1 MRSKPRGVTLRLIP
15 DDDEPPRHDAQK
27 PIAAGRPQLKH
38 LDRSELAHIGP
49 ATIFPMKGG
58 EGGREPIMTT
68 ALAELMP
75 HVSTTSR
82 VPNIAVV
89 DDDPAVRRLLARNL
103 SRTGC
108 HVESFGSGEAAL
120 DALPGH
126 PPDVVLLDLVL
137 PGINGLEVLDRL
149 RSDHPDV
156 LVIVLTGHGSV
167 ENAVEAMKR
176 GAHDFLTKP
185 FDIERLAIA
194 LRNALELLNL
204 SKRVRSL
211 QSALSGQ
218 HPFEGVVGADG
229 GLKGTVEMLQKVI
242 ATDLTVLLQGESGTG
257 KEVFARVL
265 HQHGPRKDRPFIAIN
280 CAALPASILESELF
294 GHERGAFT
302 GADKSRPGKFE
313 AANGG
318 TLFLDEIAEM
328 SREVQ
333 AKLLRTLQ
341 ERTVTR
347 LGSSQARPV
356 DVRIICATNQEL
368 WQLCAQGDFREDL
381 YYRVAVFPVTIPPLR
396 KRREDIAPL
405 ARHVLE
411 KIDPVM
417 PRGLSPEALE
427 ALETYDWPGNV
438 RELQNVMRRASV
450 LADDGPVRPEHLPGH
465 LTSGSP
471 GAACGIPDSA
481 PAHARH
487 DGSDAHDSR
496 AGTDQILSLEE
507 VEREHIR
514 RAIETCQGNLSLVA
528 RRLGIGRTTLY
539 RKLTKYQ
546 LA

>member
-1 MRSKPRGVTLRLIP
+1 
-15 DDDEPPRHDAQK
+15 
-27 PIAAGRPQLKH
+27 
-38 LDRSELAHIGP
+38 
-49 ATIFPMKGG
+49 
-58 EGGREPIMTT
+58 MTT

-75 HVSTTSR
+75 HVSATSR
-82 VPNIAVV
+82 VPSIAVV
-89 DDDPAVRRLLARNL
+89 DDDPAIRRLLSRSLA
-103 SRTGC
+103 RTGY
-108 HVESFGSGEAAL
+108 HVEGFGSGEAAL
-120 DALPGH
+120 DAMLSH
-126 PPDVVLLDLVL
+126 PPDIVLLDLML
-137 PGINGLEVLDRL
+137 PGMNGLEVLDRL
-149 RSDHPDV
+149 RSDCPYV

-167 ENAVEAMKR
+167 ETAVEAMKR

-218 HPFEGVVGADG
+218 CPFEGVVGADG
-229 GLKGTVEMLQKVI
+229 GLRGTVEMLQKVI

-265 HQHGPRKDRPFIAIN
+265 HQHGPRKDQPFIAIN

-356 DVRIICATNQEL
+356 DVRIICATNQDL
-368 WQLCAQGDFREDL
+368 WQLCSGGEFREDL

-396 KRREDIAPL
+396 EHREDIAPL

-411 KIDPVM
+411 KIDPVT

-427 ALETYDWPGNV
+427 TLESYDWPGNV

-450 LADDGPVRPEHLPGH
+450 LADNGPVRVEHLPGH
-465 LTSGSP
+465 LTPGSSGAGRGLSM
-471 GAACGIPDSA
+471 
-481 PAHARH
+481 PAHAH
-487 DGSDAHDSR
+487 DARGAS
-496 AGTDQILSLEE
+496 AGADQILSLEE

-539 RKLTKYQ
+539 RKLTRYQ